1 MNCENVAILLDEFV
15 DGELADA
22 DRRIVEAHLAGCEL
36 CAEACE
42 ALEREQT
49 MYARYERP
57 VESGDA
63 MWAAIRS
70 RIEPAAG
77 SSNVVRGSF
86 GTRRWMAPLV
96 AAACLA
102 IVGSAAF
109 VAWRQVVPEIGP
121 IAGNPPSQTA
131 PDPNVTGGRP
141 KGTAQPLPIPQPEV
155 VPTQIARVEPKTQQ
169 VRPRAGRVE
178 VQSLP
183 IPVADAERRYIAAIA
198 LLHTEIERTSGSD
211 PATRESAR
219 KPLDDLDANIQTARR
234 AVVQNP
240 DDPIAVNSM
249 LSAYDEKVETM
260 QRLVALQARNDR

>member
-57 VESGDA
+57 VETGDA

-70 RIEPAAG
+70 RIEPDAG

-86 GTRRWMAPLV
+86 GSRRWMAPLA

-109 VAWRQVVPEIGP
+109 VAWRQAVPETGT
-121 IAGNPPSQTA
+121 IAGNPSSPTA
-131 PDPNVTGGRP
+131 PGPGETGGRP
-141 KGTAQPLPIPQPEV
+141 EGTAQPLPAPPPEV
-155 VPTQIARVEPKTQQ
+155 AHPHVARFEPKTQQ
-169 VRPRAGRVE
+169 VRARSPRTE

-183 IPVADAERRYIAAIA
+183 VPVADAERRYIAAIA
-198 LLHTEIERTSGSD
+198 LLHTEINRTAGPD
-211 PATRESAR
+211 PAARESAR

>member
-63 MWAAIRS
+63 MWAAIRT

-77 SSNVVRGSF
+77 TTNVVRGSF
-86 GTRRWMAPLV
+86 GSRRWMAPLV

-109 VAWRQVVPEIGP
+109 VAWRQVVPETGP
-121 IAGNPPSQTA
+121 IAGNPSSPTA
-131 PDPNVTGGRP
+131 PGPIVTGGRP
-141 KGTAQPLPIPQPEV
+141 EGAVPPLPVPPSEV
-155 VPTQIARVEPKTQQ
+155 TPVQVVRVESKTQQ
-169 VRPRAGRVE
+169 ARPRAARVE

-183 IPVADAERRYIAAIA
+183 VPVADAERRYVAAIA
-198 LLHTEIERTSGSD
+198 LLRTEIERTAGPD
-211 PATRESAR
+211 PVARESAR